1 MAARARLAL
10 VVLASA
16 LVAGAA
22 LNAAA
27 HDAAALSRLDAGER
41 DGARHVASFR
51 FASSLE
57 GSSLEGSTRRDA
69 LSFAKDGGSDDAP
82 SSSPPSPRDSE
93 KPKTHAKKERVHKKK
108 CEPMKHPAEERCAY
122 VQSHLACEQDDNL
135 VHYLRMHFC
144 AFGPKRAALSRF
156 TQVAALALLCAVL
169 ATVAERF
176 FCPALANIAR
186 WLELSEDVA
195 GATLLSFGN
204 GAPDVFAQI
213 AALSDARADR
223 VSLGVGAALG
233 STFFVASAVLPLV
246 VLCAKDA
253 KEGVRVD
260 AAPFARD
267 GAFYLAAVVSVAGTL
282 AGGSVSAAQAMSAFC
297 LYPVYLG
304 AVLLP
309 GRIRGLLRRFKSG
322 LPGPTSPRADADDD
336 DARTNAGSASRTFSF
351 DGYSTPPEEPPTSA
365 APAGHREPLLAGEVD
380 PDNPD
385 SGSDWLGDAVHPLLD
400 ATDSEAGEPEKGRA
414 RFARLASTLARA
426 ARAPLLFVLR
436 FTMPEVGKPLASRGR
451 WATAALPVTAPLFFA
466 SVARFLNAGS
476 VTRRGVLFGMAC
488 GSVGSVALFLSW
500 PALIGA
506 TREHPRVA
514 KRLDF
519 FFTLVAFAQAVMWMD
534 AAAGELVAL
543 FGAIG
548 RISGVSESLL
558 GATVFAW
565 GISVSDL
572 VSDTAVARRGMARAA
587 LAACFGG
594 PLFNLLVGLCGSL
607 VFATANHGTIRGIRV
622 DNEIIVLVVCQMCA
636 AAYLIAAV
644 PILHGGKVTRVVA
657 VGMLAF
663 YATAQILIA
672 LVAGGVIFPEP
683 WM

>member
-1 MAARARLAL
+1 MGGRARLAL

-22 LNAAA
+22 LETRALGAAE
-27 HDAAALSRLDAGER
+27 LSRLGAEER
-41 DGARHVASFR
+41 DGARQVASFR
-51 FASSLE
+51 FAV
-57 GSSLEGSTRRDA
+57 GASLEGSTRRDA
-69 LSFAKDGGSDDAP
+69 RSFAEVGGSDDAP
-82 SSSPPSPRDSE
+82 WSSPSSPREPE
-93 KPKTHAKKERVHKKK
+93 KPELRAKKHRTSKAK
-108 CEPMKHPAEERCAY
+108 CNPLKHPAEKRCAY
-122 VQSHLACEQDDNL
+122 VQSHPACEHDDNL
-135 VHYLRMHFC
+135 VHYLRLHFC
-144 AFGPKRAALSRF
+144 AFGPERVALSLI

-186 WLELSEDVA
+186 WLELSDDVA

-213 AALSDARADR
+213 AALSDARAEG

-246 VLCAKDA
+246 VLCAKNA

-260 AAPFARD
+260 AAPFGRD
-267 GAFYLAAVVSVAGTL
+267 GAFYLAAVFSVAGVFAAGSVSVA
-282 AGGSVSAAQAMSAFC
+282 QATSAFC
-297 LYPVYLG
+297 LYPAYLG

-309 GRIRGLLRRFKSG
+309 GRVEGLLRRFRRGVFRSA
-322 LPGPTSPRADADDD
+322 SPRADDDDD
-336 DARTNAGSASRTFSF
+336 DARTNAEGEGSAGRTFSF
-351 DGYSTPPEEPPTSA
+351 DGYSTPPEEPTSA
-365 APAGHREPLLAGEVD
+365 APAGPGEPLLAGEID
-380 PDNPD
+380 PAR
-385 SGSDWLGDAVHPLLD
+385 GSDWLGDAVHPLLD
-400 ATDSEAGEPEKGRA
+400 ATDSEAGELEKGRA
-414 RFARLASTLARA
+414 RYARLASILARA

-436 FTMPEVGKPLASRGR
+436 FTMPEVGKPLPSRGR

-500 PALIGA
+500 PALAGA

-519 FFTLVAFAQAVMWMD
+519 FFTLVAFTQAVMWMD
-534 AAAGELVAL
+534 AAASELVAL

-572 VSDTAVARRGMARAA
+572 ASDTAVARRGMARAA

-594 PLFNLLVGLCGSL
+594 PLFNLLVGLFGSL
-607 VFATANHGTIRGIRV
+607 VFATASHGTIRGVRV
-622 DNEIIVLVVCQMCA
+622 ENEIVVLMVCQVCSVTYLMA
-636 AAYLIAAV
+636 AA
-644 PILHGGKVTRVVA
+644 PFLHGGKVTRGVA
-657 VGMLAF
+657 AGMLA
-663 YATAQILIA
+663 YYVAAQILVA
-672 LVAGGVIFPEP
+672 LVAGRVIFPEP

>member
-22 LNAAA
+22 LDAAA

-51 FASSLE
+51 FATSLD
-57 GSSLEGSTRRDA
+57 GSTRRDA

-82 SSSPPSPRDSE
+82 SSSPPSPRDPE
-93 KPKTHAKKERVHKKK
+93 KPETHAKKERVHKKK

-122 VQSHLACEQDDNL
+122 VESHPACERDDNL
-135 VHYLRMHFC
+135 VHYLRLHFC
-144 AFGPKRAALSRF
+144 AFGPKRVALSRF

-186 WLELSEDVA
+186 WLELSDDVA

-213 AALSDARADR
+213 AALSDARAEG

-282 AGGSVSAAQAMSAFC
+282 AGGSVSAAQATSAFC

-309 GRIRGLLRRFKSG
+309 GRVGGLLRRFKSG
-322 LPGPTSPRADADDD
+322 LHGPTSPRADDASLD

-351 DGYSTPPEEPPTSA
+351 DGYSTPPEEPPTFLSA

-380 PDNPD
+380 PD

-500 PALIGA
+500 PALVGA

-622 DNEIIVLVVCQMCA
+622 DNEIIVLMVCQVCA

-657 VGMLAF
+657 AGMLAF
-663 YATAQILIA
+663 YATAQILVA
-672 LVAGGVIFPEP
+672 LVAGRVIFPEP

>member
-22 LNAAA
+22 L
-27 HDAAALSRLDAGER
+27 DAGER

-51 FASSLE
+51 FATSLD
-57 GSSLEGSTRRDA
+57 GSTRRDA

-82 SSSPPSPRDSE
+82 SSSPPSPRDPE
-93 KPKTHAKKERVHKKK
+93 KPETHAKKERVHKKK

-122 VQSHLACEQDDNL
+122 VESHPACERDDNL
-135 VHYLRMHFC
+135 VHYLRLHFC
-144 AFGPKRAALSRF
+144 AFGPKRVALSRF

-186 WLELSEDVA
+186 WLELSDDVA

-213 AALSDARADR
+213 AALSDARAEG

-282 AGGSVSAAQAMSAFC
+282 AGGSVSAAQATSAFC

-309 GRIRGLLRRFKSG
+309 GRVGGLLRRFKSG
-322 LPGPTSPRADADDD
+322 LHGPTSPRADDASLD

-351 DGYSTPPEEPPTSA
+351 DGYSTPPEEPPTFLSA

-380 PDNPD
+380 PD

-500 PALIGA
+500 PALVGA

-622 DNEIIVLVVCQMCA
+622 DNEIIVLMVCQVCA

-657 VGMLAF
+657 AGMLAF
-663 YATAQILIA
+663 YATAQILVA
-672 LVAGGVIFPEP
+672 LVAGRVIFPEP

>member
-1 MAARARLAL
+1 MGGRARLAL
-10 VVLASA
+10 VVVASA

-22 LNAAA
+22 LDSRA
-27 HDAAALSRLDAGER
+27 HDAATVSRLGAGER
-41 DGARHVASFR
+41 HGARHVASSR
-51 FASSLE
+51 FAV

-69 LSFAKDGGSDDAP
+69 LSFAEDGGLDDAP
-82 SSSPPSPRDSE
+82 SSSPPSSREPEKSE
-93 KPKTHAKKERVHKKK
+93 KPEKKK
-108 CEPMKHPAEERCAY
+108 RAHKTKCNPMRHPAEERCAY
-122 VQSHLACEQDDNL
+122 VQSHPACERDDNL
-135 VHYLRMHFC
+135 VHYLRLHFC
-144 AFGPKRAALSRF
+144 TFGQERVALSRF

-186 WLELSEDVA
+186 WLELSDDVA

-213 AALSDARADR
+213 AALSDARAEG

-233 STFFVASAVLPLV
+233 GTFFVASAVLPLV
-246 VLCAKDA
+246 VLFAKDS

-260 AAPFARD
+260 AVPFTRD
-267 GAFYLAAVVSVAGTL
+267 GAFYLAAVVSVASAFG
-282 AGGSVSAAQAMSAFC
+282 AGKVSLAQATSAFC
-297 LYPVYLG
+297 LYPAYLS

-309 GRIRGLLRRFKSG
+309 GRTKGLLRRLRRRG
-322 LPGPTSPRADADDD
+322 VPEPTSSPPADADDD
-336 DARTNAGSASRTFSF
+336 AARTNATGSTARTFSF

-365 APAGHREPLLAGEVD
+365 APAGLQEPLLAGEVD
-380 PDNPD
+380 PTR
-385 SGSDWLGDAVHPLLD
+385 GSDWLGDAVHPLLD
-400 ATDSEAGEPEKGRA
+400 ATDSEAGDLEKGRA
-414 RFARLASTLARA
+414 RFARLASILARA
-426 ARAPLLFVLR
+426 ALAPLLFVLR
-436 FTMPEVGKPLASRGR
+436 FTMAEVGKPLASRGR

-466 SVARFLNAGS
+466 SVARFLNAGA
-476 VTRRGVLFGMAC
+476 VTRRGAYFGIAC
-488 GSVGSVALFLSW
+488 GSIGSVALFLSW
-500 PALIGA
+500 PALVGA

-519 FFTLVAFAQAVMWMD
+519 FFTLIAFTQAVMWMD

-548 RISGVSESLL
+548 RISGVSEALL

-572 VSDTAVARRGMARAA
+572 VSDTTVARRGMARAA

-622 DNEIIVLVVCQMCA
+622 DNEIIVLMVCQVCA

-644 PILHGGKVTRVVA
+644 PILHGGKITRVVA
-657 VGMLAF
+657 TGMLAF
-663 YATAQILIA
+663 YVTAQILVA
-672 LVAGGVIFPEP
+672 LVAGSVIFPEP

>member
-1 MAARARLAL
+1 MAARARLAV

-22 LNAAA
+22 LDAGA
-27 HDAAALSRLDAGER
+27 HDAAALSFLDAGER

-57 GSSLEGSTRRDA
+57 GSTRRDA
-69 LSFAKDGGSDDAP
+69 LSFAKDGGTDDAP
-82 SSSPPSPRDSE
+82 SSSPPSPRDPE
-93 KPKTHAKKERVHKKK
+93 KPEKHAKKKRVHKKK
-108 CEPMKHPAEERCAY
+108 CAPMKHPAEERCAY
-122 VQSHLACEQDDNL
+122 VESHPACERDDNL
-135 VHYLRMHFC
+135 VHYLRLHFC
-144 AFGPKRAALSRF
+144 AFGPKRVALSRF
-156 TQVAALALLCAVL
+156 TQGAALALLCAVL

-186 WLELSEDVA
+186 WLELSDDVA
-195 GATLLSFGN
+195 GTTLLSFGN
-204 GAPDVFAQI
+204 GSPDVFAQI
-213 AALSDARADR
+213 AALSDARAEG

-260 AAPFARD
+260 AASFVRD
-267 GAFYLAAVVSVAGTL
+267 GAFYLAAVVSVAGML
-282 AGGSVSAAQAMSAFC
+282 AGGSVSAAQATSAFF

-309 GRIRGLLRRFKSG
+309 GRVRLLLRRLKSG
-322 LPGPTSPRADADDD
+322 LPGPTSPRADAADD

-380 PDNPD
+380 PDN
-385 SGSDWLGDAVHPLLD
+385 GSDWFGDAVHPLLD
-400 ATDSEAGEPEKGRA
+400 ATDSEAGELEKGRA
-414 RFARLASTLARA
+414 RFARLASILARA
-426 ARAPLLFVLR
+426 TRAPLLFVLR

-476 VTRRGVLFGMAC
+476 VTRRGVMFGMAC
-488 GSVGSVALFLSW
+488 GSIGSVALFLSW
-500 PALIGA
+500 PALVGA

-519 FFTLVAFAQAVMWMD
+519 FFTLVAFVQAVMWMD

-572 VSDTAVARRGMARAA
+572 VSDTTVARRGMARAA

-622 DNEIIVLVVCQMCA
+622 DNEIIVLMVCQVCA

-644 PILHGGKVTRVVA
+644 PILHGGKITRVVA
-657 VGMLAF
+657 TGMLAF
-663 YATAQILIA
+663 YVTAQILVA
-672 LVAGGVIFPEP
+672 LVAGSVIFPEP